1 MYKIKRY
8 FAGVI
13 KQAKMVRWPTK
24 RDMLSSFA
32 VVLVIIL
39 ISAVALTIDD
49 YIIAQFLN
57 TLENQFGTSEATS
70 SAQMICGWLL
80 WK

>member
-8 FAGVI
+8 FQGVL
-13 KQAKMVRWPTK
+13 KQAKMVRWPSR
-24 RDMLSSFA
+24 RDMLSAFA
-32 VVLVIIL
+32 VVMVIIA

-57 TLENQFGTSEATS
+57 ALEGQFGETTS
-70 SAQMICGWLL
+70 SSAAAAMITGFLR
-80 WK
+80 